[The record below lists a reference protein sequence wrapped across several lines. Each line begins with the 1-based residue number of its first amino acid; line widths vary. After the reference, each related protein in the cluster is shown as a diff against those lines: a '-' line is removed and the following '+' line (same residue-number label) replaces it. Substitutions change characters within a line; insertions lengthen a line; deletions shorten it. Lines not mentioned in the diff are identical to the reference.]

1 MKLSIYE
8 EVHELRKEL
17 IEIRKMQNTYQ
28 EIFDALMKMID
39 YTNQKLLINSNQEN
53 ENEERVETNQEE
65 YNKELTHVF
74 DLLRKMKK
82 LEI

>member
-53 ENEERVETNQEE
+53 ENEERVETNQE
-65 YNKELTHVF
+65 
-74 DLLRKMKK
+74 
-82 LEI
+82 